1 MTYILAARCKDGVVL
16 ASDQKVLRGNVPS
29 HKEKLMQ
36 VLPTVILG
44 GAGASGLIERF
55 SDEIK
60 AEVNNE
66 RITND
71 VQLLQFVEDRSVQ
84 LSQTYAPRMGHFE
97 ILIGMRAGPSAQ
109 LFNIITQSGFAEPVK
124 KHAEI
129 GSGVPYGSFLLEKLW
144 HKDMTMM
151 DFAKVAHMAIS
162 YVIDLR
168 LDDNVGGEPQVWFV
182 PDVTERVDFQEE
194 LEEKYPIRK
203 ADTAELTEMQKYSQE
218 KMSRIKAFLD
228 ELPHDM

>member
-1 MTYILAARCKDGVVL
+1 M
-16 ASDQKVLRGNVPS
+16 
-29 HKEKLMQ
+29 
-36 VLPTVILG
+36 
-44 GAGASGLIERF
+44 
-55 SDEIK
+55 
-60 AEVNNE
+60 
-66 RITND
+66 
-71 VQLLQFVEDRSVQ
+71 
-84 LSQTYAPRMGHFE
+84 
-97 ILIGMRAGPSAQ
+97 
-109 LFNIITQSGFAEPVK
+109 
-124 KHAEI
+124 
-129 GSGVPYGSFLLEKLW
+129 PYGSFLLEKLW

-182 PDVTERVDFQEE
+182 PDVTERVDSQEE

-228 ELPHDM
+228 ELPHDT